1 MNSAS
6 QNFLHHLDVLRERML
21 HPTDYE
27 LAVNYF
33 LEELAGDVAFV
44 RGSEPEQ
51 MPHLVA
57 VLNIVVSKATRRQ
70 VEVENALV
78 SYLRK
83 HWFVHGNAQADGRIA
98 LFFYFEDADT
108 GLLMLIL
115 GIRGQMEVVRF
126 QLKAACPTHAGIDC
140 TQPQRLSRGIP
151 PSS

>member
-6 QNFLHHLDVLRERML
+6 QNFPHHLGALRQRML

-33 LEELAGDVAFV
+33 LEEFAGDMAFV

-57 VLNIVVSKATRRQ
+57 VLNIVVSKAMGRH
-70 VEVENALV
+70 VEV
-78 SYLRK
+78 
-83 HWFVHGNAQADGRIA
+83 GNAQADGRIV

-108 GLLMLIL
+108 GLLMLIP
-115 GIRGQMEVVRF
+115 GIRGQMEVARF
-126 QLKAACPTHAGIDC
+126 HLKGGLPD
-140 TQPQRLSRGIP
+140 PRWN
-151 PSS
+151 

>member
-6 QNFLHHLDVLRERML
+6 HNLTHHLGALRQRML

-33 LEELAGDVAFV
+33 LEEFAGDVAFV

-51 MPHLVA
+51 MPHLAA
-57 VLNIVVSKATRRQ
+57 VLNIIVSKAMGRH
-70 VEVENALV
+70 VDVENTLV
-78 SYLRK
+78 SYLRE
-83 HWFVHGNAQADGRIA
+83 HRFVHGNAQADGRVV

-108 GLLMLIL
+108 GLLMLIP

-126 QLKAACPTHAGIDC
+126 HLTGGLPD
-140 TQPQRLSRGIP
+140 PRWN
-151 PSS
+151 

>member
-6 QNFLHHLDVLRERML
+6 QNFPHHLGALRQRML

-33 LEELAGDVAFV
+33 LEEFAGDVAFV

-57 VLNIVVSKATRRQ
+57 VLNIVVSKAMGRH

-78 SYLRK
+78 SHLREQG
-83 HWFVHGNAQADGRIA
+83 FVHGNAQADGRVV
-98 LFFYFEDADT
+98 LFFYFDDADT
-108 GLLMLIL
+108 GLLMLIP
-115 GIRGQMEVVRF
+115 GIRGQM
-126 QLKAACPTHAGIDC
+126 
-140 TQPQRLSRGIP
+140 
-151 PSS
+151 

>member
-1 MNSAS
+1 
-6 QNFLHHLDVLRERML
+6 
-21 HPTDYE
+21 
-27 LAVNYF
+27 
-33 LEELAGDVAFV
+33 
-44 RGSEPEQ
+44 
-51 MPHLVA
+51 MPRLVA
-57 VLNIVVSKATRRQ
+57 VLNIVVSKATGHQ
-70 VEVENALV
+70 VENALV
-78 SYLRK
+78 SYSRK
-83 HWFVHGNAQADGRIA
+83 HRFVHGNAQADGRIV